1 MIRFASRALFAI
13 LVFSLLI
20 AYAAAQGAPTSEE
33 SAPNAKSDENK
44 EQKKKDVQ
52 KQAAALLEQV
62 VTESKSLSLP
72 QNQILAEQ
80 TAFEMLWKRD
90 RNRAKT
96 LVADITARVIEMQNR
111 AEADADSTRSST
123 VYQLRMQMIQ
133 LLGGLDARMALS
145 FLQATRPSGGSHDSA
160 ERQLEYTLTNQVA
173 ANDSGMALELARKSL
188 KEGLSFQLTS
198 VYNALSQNNPDAAD
212 QLAEDIVSKL
222 KSEDLTANRQAW
234 YFAMNFLGQ
243 VAPQGSGGGGG
254 GHARVAPGNNV
265 TSAVGGGAGGG
276 GGQSNPQVAKQLS
289 DILVGAALSPN
300 MSQDQLRGL
309 AQYSDVLE
317 EYAPNKAAQLQS
329 QFAKVQQTSDPQVRS
344 WEEFN
349 KANSHGS
356 VDESLAVASQ
366 ASPDMRS
373 GMYQQVAWKAA
384 SLGDFLRARQIVMDD
399 IADPLQR
406 TQMLREITK
415 QAAFQAAGHG
425 SFDLAREL
433 MQGYTPGEEHATVLA
448 QLAHSAASRGQ
459 VKIARSMLEEAR
471 GLLDSRPENATQL
484 NALLQV
490 AQAYA
495 DVTPASGFQIVEGLI
510 PQLNE
515 LISASAMLDG
525 FTPYA
530 RSFES
535 GEMLLKNGYVAD
547 SLVRPFTDTLATL
560 AQADFGR
567 AKALAD
573 SMQPPEARVLAHIAL
588 VKKMLVD

>member
-1 MIRFASRALFAI
+1 VIRFASRALFAI

-243 VAPQGSGGGGG
+243 VAPQGSGGGGS

>member
-198 VYNALSQNNPDAAD
+198 VYSALSQNNPDAAD

-222 KSEDLTANRQAW
+222 KSEDLTTNRQAW